1 MHKGEEE
8 SITNLIAKGIQED
21 DIIMSQIYF
30 PKVKPFL
37 VQSHHHTRNKKNKK
51 KSPDE
56 SFRRQ
61 QKNKNYENDLNKPP
75 QE

>member
-51 KSPDE
+51 KAPMKASGD
-56 SFRRQ
+56 
-61 QKNKNYENDLNKPP
+61 NKKIKIMKMI
-75 QE
+75 